1 MKKGE
6 ENKVSLLKKSL
17 YGLKQSPRQWNRKFD
32 AHMTENGFTRSK
44 YDDCVYIKKKERVP
58 VAYLLIY
65 VDDILIAGPS
75 KHEVQIVKDD
85 LNQSF
90 EMKDLGEAKRILGM
104 DIMRN
109 REKGTLW
116 LSQADYVEKVLKR
129 FNMINV
135 KPAAT
140 PIAQHFKLS
149 KAQVPGS
156 VEESK
161 EMESIPYANIIGSL
175 MYAMICTRPD
185 ISHAVSITSRYM
197 SDFGRE
203 HWSALKWMLRYL
215 RGAGNFGILYK
226 GCDETETEILQGFCD
241 ADYAT
246 NLDNRKSQTG
256 YVFTMFGSAISWKS
270 SLQSVVALST
280 TEAEYIALTSAV
292 KESFWIKGMAAEFEV
307 EQDAVTIHCDSSSAL
322 CLARHQ
328 VFHERSKHIDVRLH
342 FIRDEVEK
350 GNAKVVKIST
360 LHNPADMLTKALPK
374 EKFEHCKE
382 LINVCA
388 MV

>member
-1 MKKGE
+1 MDIF
-6 ENKVSLLKKSL
+6 
-17 YGLKQSPRQWNRKFD
+17 RNRK
-32 AHMTENGFTRSK
+32 
-44 YDDCVYIKKKERVP
+44 
-58 VAYLLIY
+58 
-65 VDDILIAGPS
+65 
-75 KHEVQIVKDD
+75 
-85 LNQSF
+85 
-90 EMKDLGEAKRILGM
+90 
-104 DIMRN
+104 
-109 REKGTLW
+109 EKTLW
-116 LSQADYVEKVLKR
+116 LSQADYVDKVLKR
-129 FNMINV
+129 FNLNNV
-135 KPAAT
+135 KPTAT
-140 PIAQHFKLS
+140 PIAQHFKLC
-149 KAQVPGS
+149 KAQATS
-156 VEESK
+156 SQQEAK
-161 EMESIPYANIIGSL
+161 ELESIPYSNIIGSL

-185 ISHAVSITSRYM
+185 ISHVVSITSIYM
-197 SDFGRE
+197 SAFGKE
-203 HWSALKWMLRYL
+203 HWNALKWTLRYL
-215 RGAGNFGILYK
+215 KGSGKFGIQYK
-226 GCDETETEILQGFCD
+226 RWDESEGEAIQGFCD

-292 KESFWIKGMAAEFEV
+292 KESFWIRGMAAEFEIHQKAISV
-307 EQDAVTIHCDSSSAL
+307 HCDSSSAL

-382 LINVCA
+382 LINICNCD
-388 MV
+388 